1 MPRVTVYYFTKYDM
15 KVGEVV
21 RSPRPAT
28 LETIVVCEG
37 TLLEETAQQVD
48 VSELDGNGFHNA

>member
-1 MPRVTVYYFTKYDM
+1 MLRATVYYFTKYYII
-15 KVGEVV
+15 VGEMV

-37 TLLEETAQQVD
+37 TLLEETAQHVD
-48 VSELDGNGFHNA
+48 VSELDDNGFYNA

>member
-1 MPRVTVYYFTKYDM
+1 MPRVPVYDFTKYYGTI
-15 KVGEVV
+15 GEMV

-37 TLLEETAQQVD
+37 TLLEETAQHVD
-48 VSELDGNGFHNA
+48 VSELDDNGFYHA